1 MTYSELMHML
11 TGWWTGSA
19 IQVGIIVSAFW
30 LFLIVAILAI
40 VSANQM
46 GGES

>member
-1 MTYSELMHML
+1 MTTDIL
-11 TGWWTGSA
+11 TWFFGWWTGSG

-46 GGES
+46 GDES

>member
-1 MTYSELMHML
+1 MTYPEFMQML
-11 TGWWTGSA
+11 FGWWNWSPLQTA
-19 IQVGIIVSAFW
+19 IAVSAFW
-30 LFLIVAILAI
+30 LFMIVAILAI

>member
-1 MTYSELMHML
+1 MTAAEIMQML
-11 TGWWTGSA
+11 FGWWTGSA

-30 LFLIVAILAI
+30 LFLIVAIMAI

>member
-11 TGWWTGSA
+11 TGWWTGSG

-30 LFLIVAILAI
+30 LLLIVAILAI

-46 GGES
+46 GDES